1 MKPETIASARTISAG
16 AVQHGTT
23 CQEARVPPGLGRPCV
38 QHIVKV
44 PVPRVGPERG
54 IPELGEDALSAPSRL
69 RQIREPVLPAAG
81 DFESGQDR
89 PKRST
94 LGPEEIADG
103 ALRQAGSRPAHR

>member
-1 MKPETIASARTISAG
+1 MKPETITTVRTMLASVLQDG
-16 AVQHGTT
+16 AT
-23 CQEARVPPGLGRPCV
+23 CQQAGRPSGLDLLNV
-38 QHIVKV
+38 ERTGMA
-44 PVPRVGPERG
+44 PVLRVAPERV
-54 IPELGEDALSAPSRL
+54 IPKLGEDAPSAPSHL

-103 ALRQAGSRPAHR
+103 AFRQAGSRPAHR